1 MMRSLARL
9 AAIGVCHRTAEA
21 GTGASGSQYLEAKEN
36 MPPFTELTLLGVLFA
51 ALLGSLIG
59 SFANVVV
66 HRLPKGES
74 IAFPGSHCPA
84 CNHRLSPL
92 ELIPVISWVVQSG
105 RCRSCRAPVSVR
117 YPLIELI
124 MAIGFVLLW
133 LRWPPV
139 QLGWGFVALAALF
152 AVLVILSAIDIDTFT
167 LPDVLTL
174 PALALALLATLIYPA
189 GVGMPTFAE
198 ALTGAAVGAGI
209 LSLVNRIGAL
219 VIRRFADTRERLWPF
234 GFDQVNLAAL
244 GGAIAGWLAGIVVA
258 TLSLLANLLIRRPL
272 RLSEPLTYLLWAV
285 AILLAGLGL
294 TVPVLEAVG
303 GSVIAAGAAA
313 VTGALFWWLHDLWAR
328 GRSVSAAGDGS
339 PAAGDRGSLA
349 HTAKEAYTA
358 DQADLVRGAGNEATE
373 TKVVKGANEAQAIGE
388 DDDAAGEEPV
398 AMGFGDVKLAAVMGA
413 MLGPAGLLLAL
424 FLSFLVGAVGG
435 LTLRALGGDR
445 MVPFGPYLVLSALI
459 SLFFGDAILTWYLGL
474 LGV

>member
-1 MMRSLARL
+1 
-9 AAIGVCHRTAEA
+9 
-21 GTGASGSQYLEAKEN
+21 
-36 MPPFTELTLLGVLFA
+36 MPPYTELTLLGVLFA
-51 ALLGSLIG
+51 ALLGALIG

-74 IAFPGSHCPA
+74 IVFPGSHCPV
-84 CNHRLSPL
+84 CNHRLSAL
-92 ELIPVISWVVQSG
+92 ELVPVISWLVQGG
-105 RCRSCRAPVSVR
+105 RCRSCRAPISLR

-124 MAIGFVLLW
+124 MASGFVLLW

-139 QLGWGFVALAALF
+139 QLGWSFVPLAALF

-174 PALALALLATLIYPA
+174 PALALALLATLLYPPDA
-189 GVGMPTFAE
+189 GMPTLTG

-219 VIRRFADTRERLWPF
+219 VIRRFADTRERLWPI

-244 GGAIAGWLAGIVVA
+244 GGAIAGWRAGIA
-258 TLSLLANLLIRRPL
+258 LAALSLLANLIVRRPL
-272 RLSEPLTYLLWAV
+272 RLPEPLAYLLWAL

-294 TVPVLEAVG
+294 TVPVLDSVA

-313 VTGALFWWLHDLWAR
+313 IVGALFWWLHDLWAR
-328 GRSVSAAGDGS
+328 TGSVGAAAEGSPAAPEDSPAAPEGS
-339 PAAGDRGSLA
+339 PAAGDRGAL
-349 HTAKEAYTA
+349 
-358 DQADLVRGAGNEATE
+358 
-373 TKVVKGANEAQAIGE
+373 
-388 DDDAAGEEPV
+388 AGEADDEPV

-459 SLFFGDAILTWYLGL
+459 SLFFGDAILSWYLGM